1 MKPVATREELRAR
14 LMEELKRPSK
24 PEIISYDEYVHYQKL
39 STFKCPLGR
48 IINTCDGTACPMRPD
63 DPFDDYFR
71 ECSASRRARI
81 VLDRVLNGKT
91 VVVNGSNNSMV
102 IPL

>member
-1 MKPVATREELRAR
+1 MAR
-14 LMEELKRPSK
+14 LMEELRRPEK
-24 PEIISYDEYVHYQKL
+24 PKIISYDEYKSYQEKA
-39 STFKCPLGR
+39 SFRCPLGR
-48 IINTCDGTACPMRPD
+48 VINTCDGTACPVRPD

-91 VVVNGSNNSMV
+91 VVVNGSNNPTV